1 MYNKLYT
8 YLTENNILFNL
19 QFGFRCQH
27 STEHAIVELVDKILN
42 GFSEEKYT
50 PGVFIDLSK
59 AFDTVDHQIFLKK
72 LSLYGVK
79 GKSLE
84 WFESYLSE
92 RKQYIEV
99 EGQKTYFLNITCG
112 VPQGSILGP
121 LLFLLYINDLCK
133 ASNIITPIMFADDTN
148 LFYSNKN
155 IKILFKEINIE
166 LKNIAE
172 WLRANKLSINID
184 KTNFILFHNN
194 RDKDHLPLKLPT
206 LCINDVPIK
215 QVVSTK
221 FLGVQI
227 DENIN
232 WTHHIT
238 LTENKLAKQL
248 GLLYKAKPFL
258 NRKSM
263 INLYFSFIHTYINY
277 GNIAWASTTKTKLKK
292 IYSQQN
298 QAIKTVFNEDILS
311 PSKELFYELRT
322 LNIYKLNIF
331 QNLVFIFKTRNG
343 INPDIF
349 SNKFQNIEHK
359 YPTRF
364 SDNNYYVPQTRRNF
378 LRFAISSRAPSFWNK
393 ILPRY
398 MKDFDSLPRFKNKLK
413 DFLNEDIENNIS
425 KLITCCF
432 YHP

>member
-50 PGVFIDLSK
+50 LGVFIDLSK
-59 AFDTVDHQIFLKK
+59 AFDTVDHQILLK

-99 EGQKTYFLNITCG
+99 EGQKTSFLNITCG
-112 VPQGSILGP
+112 VSQGSILGP

-133 ASNIITPIMFADDTN
+133 ASNIITPIMFTDDTN

-155 IKILFKEINIE
+155 IKILFKEMNIE
-166 LKNIAE
+166 LKNISE

-206 LCINDVPIK
+206 LCINDAPIK

-248 GLLYKAKPFL
+248 GLLCKAKPFL
-258 NRKSM
+258 NRRSM

-292 IYSQQN
+292 IYSQQK

-311 PSKELFYELRT
+311 PSKELFNELRT

-349 SNKFQNIEHK
+349 
-359 YPTRF
+359 
-364 SDNNYYVPQTRRNF
+364 
-378 LRFAISSRAPSFWNK
+378 
-393 ILPRY
+393 
-398 MKDFDSLPRFKNKLK
+398 
-413 DFLNEDIENNIS
+413 
-425 KLITCCF
+425 
-432 YHP
+432 

>member
-1 MYNKLYT
+1 
-8 YLTENNILFNL
+8 
-19 QFGFRCQH
+19 
-27 STEHAIVELVDKILN
+27 
-42 GFSEEKYT
+42 
-50 PGVFIDLSK
+50 
-59 AFDTVDHQIFLKK
+59 
-72 LSLYGVK
+72 
-79 GKSLE
+79 
-84 WFESYLSE
+84 
-92 RKQYIEV
+92 
-99 EGQKTYFLNITCG
+99 
-112 VPQGSILGP
+112 
-121 LLFLLYINDLCK
+121 
-133 ASNIITPIMFADDTN
+133 MFADDTN

-155 IKILFKEINIE
+155 IKTLFKEMNIE
-166 LKNIAE
+166 LKNISE

-194 RDKDHLPLKLPT
+194 RDKDHVPLKLPT
-206 LCINDVPIK
+206 LCINDAPIK

-248 GLLYKAKPFL
+248 GLLYKAKSFL

-292 IYSQQN
+292 IYSQQK

-311 PSKELFYELRT
+311 PSKELFNELRT

-378 LRFAISSRAPSFWNK
+378 LRFAISSRAPSLWNK

-413 DFLNEDIENNIS
+413 DFLNDDIENEQQY
-425 KLITCCF
+425 F
-432 YHP
+432 